1 MASAVGR
8 SELPVDDRC
17 FSPSRV
23 GSVIREFA
31 GRLIFLSVFVSKC
44 PFIVSLNRLIFDYRQ
59 VHFCRHVFAS
69 KRKRN
74 FVSGIDCFGLNECES
89 FDVQFLLYIQN

>member
-23 GSVIREFA
+23 GSVKREFA

-44 PFIVSLNRLIFDYRQ
+44 PFIVSLNRLIFGYRQ
-59 VHFCRHVFAS
+59 VHF
-69 KRKRN
+69 
-74 FVSGIDCFGLNECES
+74 
-89 FDVQFLLYIQN
+89 